1 MFQHEVDHLNGVGTG
16 LVLGSKKYAKRGL
29 KLHTQPG
36 KHNEMGGERTVLSFE
51 KVSLKME
58 RVNVASH
65 YRTQKAS
72 SFFSF
77 YSFSYLVLPFLQI
90 PIKNTLSKGV
100 CL

>member
-36 KHNEMGGERTVLSFE
+36 KHNEMGSERTVLSFE
-51 KVSLKME
+51 KVSCKTG

-65 YRTQKAS
+65 YRTQRIL
-72 SFFSF
+72 FFSF